1 MLMLKIVSDIAFA
14 IIIIITMLAFFILLV
29 YELLHE
35 LYKNLIVPTFYKIK
49 EYIRTQVKKAAK
61 LLHRNYPSKK

>member
-14 IIIIITMLAFFILLV
+14 ILIIIAMLAFFIMLV

-35 LYKNLIVPTFYKIK
+35 LYENLIVPTYYKIK
-49 EYIRTQVKKAAK
+49 EYICTQIKRAAK
-61 LLHRNYPSKK
+61 FLHRNYPSKK